1 MAKEKELRLHLP
13 VFINTRFRDLLFIV
27 ITPKERGWLP
37 MASPTQSKS
46 TPGYKAPRASSLT
59 RR

>member
-37 MASPTQSKS
+37 MASPPTVQVN
-46 TPGYKAPRASSLT
+46 PRV
-59 RR
+59 